1 MLRLKEIFA
10 ELKEAAA
17 DAGTTRRDAD
27 LLTLAEI
34 ASALTQTRSAHDGR

>member
-1 MLRLKEIFA
+1 MLRLKDIFE

-17 DAGTTRRDAD
+17 DAGTTRRDAE

-34 ASALTQTRSAHDGR
+34 ASALTRTRGAQDGR